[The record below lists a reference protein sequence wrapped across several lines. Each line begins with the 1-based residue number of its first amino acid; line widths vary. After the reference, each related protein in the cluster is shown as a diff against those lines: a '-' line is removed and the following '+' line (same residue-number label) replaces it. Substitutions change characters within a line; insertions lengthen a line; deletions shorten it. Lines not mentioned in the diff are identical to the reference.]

1 MTNGFS
7 GPDVLDWLDSLIAK
21 HYLEDIAF
29 PSSVRLGV

>member
-1 MTNGFS
+1 MTN
-7 GPDVLDWLDSLIAK
+7 PYALPVLDWLDSLIAK